1 MYRCRLHGNPRAH
14 RPRRSLRIEPYLRQ
28 PVRVAGLAD
37 VLSAS
42 GLGVLGGKEEAK
54 SAVAYLLAI
63 SR

>member
-1 MYRCRLHGNPRAH
+1 
-14 RPRRSLRIEPYLRQ
+14 
-28 PVRVAGLAD
+28 VAGLAD